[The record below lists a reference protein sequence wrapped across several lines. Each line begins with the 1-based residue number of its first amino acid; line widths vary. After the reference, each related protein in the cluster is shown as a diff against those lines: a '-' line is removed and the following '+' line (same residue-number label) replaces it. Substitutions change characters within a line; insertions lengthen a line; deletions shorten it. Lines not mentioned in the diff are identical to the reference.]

1 MNFRRLRRQTL
12 IYMAALVITL
22 WVLVPILFI
31 GLASFTPK
39 QEIYAWPKPIIP
51 SHFSV
56 ETMKYF
62 LNSYG
67 VLSSLLNSVLVAIL
81 TLGITLLVGAPAGYA
96 VARFLFRGREVYRMG
111 ILMTRMFPTSLLAI
125 PLAVT
130 FIKWGLYD
138 TLVGVALVHA
148 AIAMPFA
155 VLIITG
161 IFVSVPKDL
170 EEAAMTMGCSRMGA
184 FARVALPLA
193 LPGLTAAAMF
203 TFVISWNEVFAATI
217 LTVQH
222 RTLPAQILSTLRT
235 SPLYFRFAGGFFM
248 ALPTLVFMFL
258 IRRYLFQ
265 MWGGAT
271 AER

>member
-1 MNFRRLRRQTL
+1 
-12 IYMAALVITL
+12 MAAVVIVL
-22 WVLVPILFI
+22 WVLVPLVLIA
-31 GLASFTPK
+31 LASFTPK
-39 QEIYAWPKPIIP
+39 QEIYAWPKSVIP
-51 SHFSV
+51 SHFSL

-67 VLSSLLNSVLVAIL
+67 VLPSLLNSLLVAL
-81 TLGITLLVGAPAGYA
+81 MTLGITLLVAAPAGYA
-96 VARFLFRGREVYRMG
+96 VARFAFRGREPYRMG

-125 PLAVT
+125 PISVT

-138 TLVGVALVHA
+138 TLIGVVLLHVAM
-148 AIAMPFA
+148 AMPFA

-161 IFVSVPKDL
+161 IFSGVPKDL

-193 LPGLTAAAMF
+193 LPGLAAAGMF

-217 LTVQH
+217 LTVQN
-222 RTLPAQILSTLRT
+222 RTLPAQILGTLRA
-235 SPLYFRFAGGFFM
+235 SPLSFRFAGGFFM
-248 ALPTLVFMFL
+248 VLPTIIFMFL
-258 IRRYLFQ
+258 MRRYLFQ

-271 AER
+271 SER